1 MKKKRFRA
9 AAAQT
14 LARLGDIEHNI
25 EVATQLVN
33 ESLRQGAELVVLP
46 ECMDTGYLFDSAE
59 HCRALAETVPDGRFV
74 SAMAALARRHGIFIA
89 SGITE
94 WDPSRWRIFNSG
106 IMLDRKGEVA
116 IHYHKQFLA
125 THDQNWFAF
134 GERGCPVVDTD
145 LGRIGLLICFDGR
158 IPEIARSLALQGAEI
173 IVDMANF
180 FAMDQA
186 DMWGPAR
193 SYENGV
199 WLVAAT
205 KAGYERSIYYPGGSM
220 IVDPKGRVVAK
231 MPYDRHGVIVADVFP
246 ELAHDKSIYAG
257 NDKFA
262 DRRPATYGILV
273 ENYQDTPVAGTAHEP
288 IVPARA
294 ASKVAAVQIHVADG
308 VGPDDVFAMLD
319 HTAKLG
325 AKVLTL
331 PEYALIGA
339 WAPDAAEAARAAD
352 LAPTHIATAA
362 AIAKRHGCVIALP
375 TVVREAGHLFPAT
388 IVLGPDGAEIGR
400 YRKTHLTAEERAWAQ
415 AGDAYPVFETPLRPD
430 RDHERL
436 RRAVPGDVALPGR
449 RRGRYRAVAR
459 RHARAVR
466 ARIDRG
472 AARRRQPHRA
482 RTRQPSRQSLS
493 RRQHGGAAD
502 RISPVG
508 HQPGGAALAGH
519 GRGHADVHRSRGLPP
534 EADDPQGRHVR
545 QPSDPDLCR
554 IGRIVAAGGGG
565 GMTRARPRSRP
576 GPREL
581 I

>member
-1 MKKKRFRA
+1 MKRKRFRA

-25 EVATQLVN
+25 ELATHLVN
-33 ESLRQGAELVVLP
+33 EAVRQGAELVVLP
-46 ECMDTGYLFDSAE
+46 ECMDTGYLFDSAA
-59 HCRALAETVPDGRFV
+59 HCRALAERVPDGPFV
-74 SAMAALARRHGIFIA
+74 SAMAALARQHAIFIA

-94 WDPSRWRIFNSG
+94 WDPARERIFNSG

-125 THDQNWFAF
+125 THDQNWFSF

-231 MPYDRHGVIVADVFP
+231 MPYDRHGVIVADVIP
-246 ELAHDKSIYAG
+246 EMAHDKSIYAA

-262 DRRPATYGILV
+262 DRRPDTYGILV
-273 ENYQDTPVAGTAHEP
+273 KSYQDTPVAKTAHEP

-294 ASKVAAVQIHVADG
+294 TSKVAAVQIHVAEN
-308 VGPDDVFAMLD
+308 VRADDVLAMID

-325 AKVLTL
+325 AKVLAL
-331 PEYALIGA
+331 PEYALIGT
-339 WAPDAAEAARAAD
+339 WAPTAADAERAAD
-352 LAPTHIATAA
+352 AAKAHIGAVCD
-362 AIAKRHGCVIALP
+362 IAKRYGCVIALP
-375 TVVREAGHLFPAT
+375 TVTRDGGNLFVTT
-388 IVLGPDGAEIGR
+388 ILVGPDGAELGR
-400 YRKTHLTAEERAWAQ
+400 YRKTHLTAEERGWAR
-415 AGDAYPVFETPLRPD
+415 AGDTYPVFETTFGRIGIMSGYD
-430 RDHERL
+430 
-436 RRAVPGDVALPGR
+436 ALFPETSR
-449 RRGRYRAVAR
+449 C
-459 RHARAVR
+459 HA
-466 ARIDRG
+466 
-472 AARRRQPHRA
+472 AA
-482 RTRQPSRQSLS
+482 
-493 RRQHGGAAD
+493 AAD
-502 RISPVG
+502 IVLWP
-508 HQPGGAALAGH
+508 AAM
-519 GRGHADVHRSRGLPP
+519 REPF
-534 EADDPQGRHVR
+534 E
-545 QPSDPDLCR
+545 
-554 IGRIVAAGGGG
+554 
-565 GMTRARPRSRP
+565 
-576 GPREL
+576 REL
-581 I
+581 IAVPRAADNRVALVIANRLDSPCPGGSMVVPPTGFPLWDVNQVVPRSFAMGAVMPMFIDLAVCRQKQMIPKVDMFANRLTETYSALVESSPRAQAAE

>member
-1 MKKKRFRA
+1 MKKKSFRA

-25 EVATQLVN
+25 ELATQLVN
-33 ESLRQGAELVVLP
+33 DALRQGAELVVLP

-74 SAMAALARRHGIFIA
+74 SAMAALARKHGIFIA

-94 WDPSRWRIFNSG
+94 WDPSRRRIFNSG

-273 ENYQDTPVAGTAHEP
+273 ENYQDTPWREP
-288 IVPARA
+288 LTSRSCRRARPARWPRCK
-294 ASKVAAVQIHVADG
+294 S
-308 VGPDDVFAMLD
+308 
-319 HTAKLG
+319 TWR
-325 AKVLTL
+325 T
-331 PEYALIGA
+331 A
-339 WAPDAAEAARAAD
+339 WAPTMCSRCSTTPPSS
-352 LAPTHIATAA
+352 AP
-362 AIAKRHGCVIALP
+362 RFSRC
-375 TVVREAGHLFPAT
+375 RN
-388 IVLGPDGAEIGR
+388 
-400 YRKTHLTAEERAWAQ
+400 
-415 AGDAYPVFETPLRPD
+415 
-430 RDHERL
+430 
-436 RRAVPGDVALPGR
+436 
-449 RRGRYRAVAR
+449 
-459 RHARAVR
+459 
-466 ARIDRG
+466 
-472 AARRRQPHRA
+472 
-482 RTRQPSRQSLS
+482 TR
-493 RRQHGGAAD
+493 
-502 RISPVG
+502 
-508 HQPGGAALAGH
+508 
-519 GRGHADVHRSRGLPP
+519 
-534 EADDPQGRHVR
+534 
-545 QPSDPDLCR
+545 
-554 IGRIVAAGGGG
+554 
-565 GMTRARPRSRP
+565 
-576 GPREL
+576 
-581 I
+581 